1 MDVELVMDELEQAL
15 RTIEGLRVCVV
26 GEHPHPPAAYV
37 SYPESITYDL
47 EYGRG
52 SDEID
57 LQAVVVIGRTIDR
70 ATRKALAAYCD
81 GNGDQ
86 SIKTVLEQ
94 FDYQEC
100 DVVTVPSVEFD
111 VVRLAAI
118 DYMAA
123 LFAIKVTGGGA

>member
-15 RTIEGLRVCVV
+15 GTIEGLRVMVV
-26 GEHPHPPAAYV
+26 DQAPVPPAAYV
-37 SYPESITYDL
+37 SYPESIAYDN

-52 SDEID
+52 SDTMD
-57 LQAVVVIGRTIDR
+57 LQAVLVIGRTNAR

-81 GNGDQ
+81 GNGNQ
-86 SIKTVLEQ
+86 SVKTVLEA
-94 FDYQEC
+94 FDYQTC

-111 VVRLAAI
+111 VVRVGAI

-123 LFAIKVTGGGA
+123 LFAIKVTGSGL